1 MRINGARA
9 TNQHSATMK
18 KLAIG
23 IDIGGINT
31 AFGLVDENG
40 EVMSTATGVYVQV
53 ELPRDKDPEYRQ
65 TSKDSWR

>member
-40 EVMSTATGVYVQV
+40 DLYADSVVSTKKFQRFT
-53 ELPRDKDPEYRQ
+53 ELALITLCRCLRAV
-65 TSKDSWR
+65 

>member
-1 MRINGARA
+1 
-9 TNQHSATMK
+9 MK

-40 EVMSTATGVYVQV
+40 DLYADSVVSTKKLDRKSTR
-53 ELPRDKDPEYRQ
+53 LN
-65 TSKDSWR
+65 SSHL